1 MGRGHI
7 YASRG
12 MFPLQHAVQFTVMAL
27 TAVPVIMYVLLNK
40 HITKSVAMGA
50 VKG

>member
-1 MGRGHI
+1 
-7 YASRG
+7 

-40 HITKSVAMGA
+40 HITKSVAMGT